1 MFRIGLILIIFLA
14 SNLIEKKT
22 KQKVKKNNLPSYDE
36 VANKET
42 DYGKMKEK
50 IKKHAESGFDSFKD
64 IMDELDGDNSRKSRM
79 SSSES
84 EMKILEAELNRKM
97 AKIDRFQRDLEDREG
112 RIRIKEIE
120 VAKKLEQEKYSNINS
135 VKDDIVN
142 GIVFS
147 EILNKPKFQQRR

>member
-1 MFRIGLILIIFLA
+1 
-14 SNLIEKKT
+14 
-22 KQKVKKNNLPSYDE
+22 
-36 VANKET
+36 
-42 DYGKMKEK
+42 
-50 IKKHAESGFDSFKD
+50 
-64 IMDELDGDNSRKSRM
+64 M